1 MKALLFLCCFMLIQ
15 YVFLQEPA
23 SCGKGLSSSDSVMML
38 NNNEKLWITT
48 PHFFH
53 VKRLAAPLS
62 ISISAYHMTDMV
74 YLQQM
79 VEFHSESKRNA
90 IFDGFGSSATRVYD
104 TNVDNN
110 TLVVEILGQWQFFL
124 SSTGYNSAS
133 VEERLR
139 KILSVTQLQILYN
152 DYQRS
157 LLKEKLKPWAH
168 NVILTFNDSVTV
180 SSLTWTEITPYTKE
194 FYIPFHRSSV
204 QVTLSVPLSGNQFP
218 VKRSR
223 IQLLF
228 DGVPIS
234 DASVFGTSTWQLVPI
249 TMNGMVTNVAVGIH
263 TIKVRALVDGG
274 TLNFP
279 HYNRDLVEHTQSP
292 AIFASLSLVG
302 LP

>member
-1 MKALLFLCCFMLIQ
+1 
-15 YVFLQEPA
+15 
-23 SCGKGLSSSDSVMML
+23 
-38 NNNEKLWITT
+38 
-48 PHFFH
+48 
-53 VKRLAAPLS
+53 
-62 ISISAYHMTDMV
+62 MTDMV

-124 SSTGYNSAS
+124 SSTGFDSAS

-218 VKRSR
+218 GKK
-223 IQLLF
+223 
-228 DGVPIS
+228 
-234 DASVFGTSTWQLVPI
+234 LVI
-249 TMNGMVTNVAVGIH
+249 ILKFLH
-263 TIKVRALVDGG
+263 
-274 TLNFP
+274 
-279 HYNRDLVEHTQSP
+279 HQ
-292 AIFASLSLVG
+292 
-302 LP
+302 